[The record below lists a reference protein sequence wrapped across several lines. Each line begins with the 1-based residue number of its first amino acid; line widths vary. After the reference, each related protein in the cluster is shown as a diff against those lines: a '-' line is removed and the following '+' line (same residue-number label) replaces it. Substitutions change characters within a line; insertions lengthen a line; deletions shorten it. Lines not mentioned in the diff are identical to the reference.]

1 MLQPLHVA
9 VPNAQKWES
18 LAFEFWRYWDFPN
31 AIGSIDGKHVQIRAP
46 FNSNSEYR
54 NYKGFFSIVL
64 MVVADARYGIT
75 LMDVGESGAN
85 SDGAIFGRSVI
96 GQTLEEDRLSIPKAK
111 KIPGVLTAS
120 VQVEE
125 ERPTLLLVIVGDEA
139 FPLKPYLMRVF
150 PSSKLNRERRIFNY
164 RLCRARRIVENVFG
178 ILAVRRR
185 CFCG

>member
-1 MLQPLHVA
+1 MCCNHYMWQCQMHRSGRVWHLNSGITGTSQTPSDLLMANMSRSVLHST
-9 VPNAQKWES
+9 KTRS
-18 LAFEFWRYWDFPN
+18 T
-31 AIGSIDGKHVQIRAP
+31 GTTRA
-46 FNSNSEYR
+46 
-54 NYKGFFSIVL
+54 FFSIVL

-164 RLCRARRIVENVFG
+164 RLCRA
-178 ILAVRRR
+178 
-185 CFCG
+185 